1 MGEEIVMYKC
11 KWRWKGVA
19 IDNQLSKEA
28 ESERRIWGKK
38 LYGLKQNR
46 SKLSAENL

>member
-1 MGEEIVMYKC
+1 MYKC

-19 IDNQLSKEA
+19 IDGQLRE
-28 ESERRIWGKK
+28 EGEPERWIWGKE

-46 SKLSAENL
+46 SKLIDENH